1 MKVRFLKKKDLRKF
15 KVLVN
20 NFYTKNHILAKSKK
34 IVNFYYNFF
43 NKDRL
48 FIIGLFDKNENLL
61 SAIGLMPYKNWD
73 KKLNNDYHIAF
84 WVKKNKLINS
94 LPLLKFIFIN
104 INPKFLATSGIDIN
118 ISGKI
123 FQNFGKIKLF
133 DNHYIKNIKSRST
146 IFKKLKYKKKKI
158 KSNKHLTIINKNLIS
173 KLPSYFFRPKKSI
186 KYFKNKYF
194 KNPFYKYTCLN
205 FYYKKKLQFFF
216 ICRVI
221 KIKKYKVSIIR
232 VIDFY
237 GDIKQKQNIY
247 FAIQKFLQKNNYE
260 YIDFLST
267 GLRTQLK
274 NLGFS
279 LKKNKDFI
287 PELFEPYNN
296 KVDYRN
302 YCVLKS
308 NYKSKIVLVKGDGDG
323 DRPNIL

>member
-1 MKVRFLKKKDLRKF
+1 MKVRFLKKKDLTKF
-15 KVLVN
+15 KYLVN
-20 NFYTKNHILAKSKK
+20 YYYKKNHILTKSKK

-43 NKDRL
+43 NKDNL
-48 FIIGLFDKNENLL
+48 SIIGLFDKNENLL
-61 SAIGLMPYKNWD
+61 SALGLMPYKNWD

-94 LPLLKFIFIN
+94 LPLLNFIFDK

-118 ISGKI
+118 VSGKI

-133 DNHYIKNIKSRST
+133 DNCYIKNIKSRNAV
-146 IFKKLKYKKKKI
+146 FKKLKNKKKMFNPDKQ
-158 KSNKHLTIINKNLIS
+158 LTIINKNFIA
-173 KLPSYFFRPKKSI
+173 KLPSYFFRPRKSI
-186 KYFKNKYF
+186 EYFKNKYF
-194 KNPFYKYTCLN
+194 KNPFYKYNCLN

-221 KIKKYKVSIIR
+221 KIKKYKISIIR

-247 FAIQKFLQKNNYE
+247 FAVQKFLQKNNYE

-267 GLRTQLK
+267 GLSTELK

-279 LKKNKDFI
+279 LKKTKDFI
-287 PELFEPYNN
+287 PELFEPYSN

-302 YCVLKS
+302 YCVLKN